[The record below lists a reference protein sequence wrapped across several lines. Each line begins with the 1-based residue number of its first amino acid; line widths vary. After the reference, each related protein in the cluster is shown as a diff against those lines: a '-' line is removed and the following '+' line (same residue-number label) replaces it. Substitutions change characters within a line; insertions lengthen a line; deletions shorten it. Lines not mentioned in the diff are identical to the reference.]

1 MRKRIHALATA
12 AGLTYEE
19 TCAELKSNYD
29 GYHFTEN
36 AVGMYNPFSLL
47 NTFAKKK
54 FGSYWFETG
63 TPTYLVELLKLHH
76 YPIEDLEHIVTS
88 QPVLDSIDTAST
100 DPIPVIYQS
109 GYLTIKGYDK
119 RRKTFLLD
127 FPNNEVKNGFLTLVA
142 SNYLKI

>member
-1 MRKRIHALATA
+1 
-12 AGLTYEE
+12 
-19 TCAELKSNYD
+19 AELKANYD

-100 DPIPVIYQS
+100 DPIPV
-109 GYLTIKGYDK
+109 
-119 RRKTFLLD
+119 
-127 FPNNEVKNGFLTLVA
+127 
-142 SNYLKI
+142 